1 MEQLILDPRCDYYSQ
16 LVWHIVDSS
25 EVRLHGDYLSGLSLN
40 LPTYVGLHAVSSETY
55 LA

>member
-16 LVWHIVDSS
+16 LAWHIVDSS
-25 EVRLHGDYLSGLSLN
+25 EVRLHGDYLSGLSSKLS
-40 LPTYVGLHAVSSETY
+40 TYVGLHVVSSKTY